1 MGLKKRQ
8 RTVITDIGIVLDN
21 LAHEEKLRIHAQY
34 EDKKF
39 LELVGRGVIKR
50 GVGAE

>member
-8 RTVITDIGIVLDN
+8 RTTQTDIGIIAEGMLY
-21 LAHEEKLRIHAQY
+21 EEKLRLRAQY

-39 LELVGRGVIKR
+39 LELVSRGVIKKDNR
-50 GVGAE
+50 